1 MQKDV
6 PIRAILAYSDFPMS
20 PTGASVRI
28 SVTVSLGCCVLL
40 DLSKPTVLDCM
51 RHGVTVGSG
60 LLGLGPHRWVV
71 PDLGC
76 GELQARMSCQTA
88 DL

>member
-1 MQKDV
+1 MQIEV
-6 PIRAILAYSDFPMS
+6 PIRAILACSDFPMS
-20 PTGASVRI
+20 PTGASERI
-28 SVTVSLGCCVLL
+28 SVTASLGCCVLL

-51 RHGVTVGSG
+51 RHGVTWVLASWGWG
-60 LLGLGPHRWVV
+60 HRWVV

-76 GELQARMSCQTA
+76 WGLQARMSCQTA